1 MDYIK
6 GNYKKAIF
14 SNDQGFTIGL
24 FKVSD
29 TNIED
34 AKIYI
39 NRVITF
45 TGYFHELNNDD
56 LYCFYGQLIDHPK
69 YGMQFNTTN
78 YERLSPEGSL
88 ALEAFFKSDLFKGV
102 GDKLAKNIV
111 NTLGEDV
118 INEILK
124 DSSCLLLVPKMTIKK
139 ANSIYETLKKYEQ
152 SHQVIVYLTK
162 LGFSMKDSLSIYNF
176 YKEDTTYKI
185 NLNPYI
191 LMDDLNISFLK
202 IDEIALNLG
211 VLKDDSKRVKACIL
225 YTINDLTFK
234 SGDTYLFKDEIYNS
248 ILLYLNIELNEDVFD
263 FYINELIKD
272 EKVCVIDSKYYL
284 KEMYD
289 DEVYIASFILN
300 SLRYL
305 KQTNKKIDKLIEK
318 LEIDNNISYND
329 IQKYAIKAS
338 LENNVTI
345 ITGGPGTGKTTII
358 KAITTIYQDL
368 YGYSLNE
375 VISSIALLA
384 PTGRASRKI
393 SENTLLPSSTIH
405 RFLKWNKDTQE
416 FMVSENN
423 KDNHKLII
431 IDEVS
436 MIDTHLMASL
446 FRGLKQNVQII
457 FVGDFNQLPSVGAG
471 NVLKDLIESEKI
483 ETIYLKDLYRQNE
496 NSYIPKLAREIIENN
511 LSEDF
516 LNTKSDY
523 TFLKVNSDMIINTIC
538 DISYKLL
545 KKGYDYKNTQFL
557 APMYATVNGIDNLN
571 KYLQNIFNPQSI
583 DKNEVKYSDVIYREN
598 DKVLQLVNMPDEG
611 ISNGDI
617 GIIKNIIK
625 ENNKT
630 IIYIDFDGSIVKYE
644 TKDLNKIK
652 HGYIISIHKSQGSEF
667 DLVVIPICPSYK
679 RMLYKKLIYTAV
691 TRAKKKLILVGD
703 VNSFIYAVNNDYV
716 NIRKTTLLD
725 YLNNN

>member
-185 NLNPYI
+185 NLNPYT

-263 FYINELIKD
+263 FYINELIK
-272 EKVCVIDSKYYL
+272 EMKVCVVDYKYYL

-329 IQKYAIKAS
+329 IQKYAIKSS